1 MHTKNYQ
8 EFLDRVRMPT
18 RYIGG
23 EVNSVVKNPEDVKLT
38 FALAFPDLY
47 EIGTSYFGGQIL
59 YHILNRRNDTAAERF
74 YTPASDMEALMA
86 ENAVPMLSLENSTP
100 LSSFDII
107 GFSLLYELNFTNI
120 LTMLKLSGIPFFAEE
135 RADTFPLIIA
145 GGPCA
150 FNPEPVAEFFD
161 AVVIGDG
168 EEVLDKLA
176 DMVIRFKEE
185 GGSSKK
191 SLLKEL
197 AGIQGVYVPSF
208 FTPVYDDRGVL
219 VETRCTEDGAAP
231 VKRSILG
238 SFDDNSFPV
247 SPFVPFA
254 KPVHDRLRLEIA
266 RGCSRGCRFCQAGM
280 IYRPVRERSRENL
293 IEIAQKSLDATG
305 YRDISLLSL
314 STGDYSNLE
323 SLMEELSCLNKDHLT
338 SISLPSVRAEKLTP
352 GLMEIIRKVRKTG
365 FTIAPE
371 AGSQRL
377 RDVINKKITEQEIFD
392 TVNNAFQ
399 LGWQH
404 IKLYFMV
411 GLPHEKQADI
421 EAICSL
427 SRRLA
432 GIKTKGSAKGR
443 TKVNV
448 SVAAFIPK
456 AHTAFQRSGQI
467 SSAQAFETLD
477 FLKENLRHPGINLK
491 WQDPRMSMLEGVFA
505 RGDRRLAKVLAAAHE
520 NGCRLDGWADM
531 FRFDLWE
538 RTFAEQGIDPDF
550 YLRERAR
557 REALPWDHIDSGIS
571 SEFLEKECRKAAEG
585 VTTAD
590 CRDEECTGCGIC
602 DFETVAPVLDTS
614 SSLPGSTPSNARG
627 SKDRD
632 EFIKYEVFYS
642 KLGRAGYFG
651 HLEFAKIIRRAVR
664 RAGLRVK
671 YTRGFNPEMKIA
683 FNNPLPVGMESEEEF
698 FILHAD
704 AAHKPAEMADAL
716 NACLP
721 GGINV
726 NRIEVCSAS
735 HDMDDSGRSVYKVV
749 VNGLHLEQEA
759 VDRFMACDEWILE
772 DVSGKGKK
780 RTTDLRQVVE
790 KIEVIDSTLDSC
802 HLSMVLQKC
811 NQRIIRPGEILKH
824 CFHVPED
831 ILAGAVIRKLK
842 QDF

>member
-8 EFLDRVRMPT
+8 EFIDRVRMPT
-18 RYIGG
+18 RYVGG
-23 EVNSVVKNPEDVKLT
+23 EINSIVKNPEDVKLT

-59 YHILNRRNDTAAERF
+59 YHILNRREDTAAERF

-86 ENAVPMLSLENSTP
+86 ENGEPMRSLENGTA

-120 LTMLKLSGIPFFAEE
+120 LTMLELSGIPFFSEE
-135 RADTFPLIIA
+135 RADTFPLLIA

-150 FNPEPVAEFFD
+150 FNPEPVADFFD
-161 AVVIGDG
+161 AVVIGDA
-168 EEVLDKLA
+168 EELLDQIA
-176 DMVIRFKEE
+176 DTVIRFKQE

-191 SLLKEL
+191 ALLKLL

-208 FTPVYDDRGVL
+208 FTPVYDEKDAL
-219 VETRCTEDGAAP
+219 VETRCTEEGAGP

-238 SFDDNSFPV
+238 SFDENSFPL

-305 YRDISLLSL
+305 YRDVSLLSL
-314 STGDYSNLE
+314 STGDYSGLE
-323 SLMEELSCLNKDHLT
+323 SLMGALSCLNKDHLT

-411 GLPHEKQADI
+411 GLPHETQEDI

-432 GIKTKGSAKGR
+432 RIQTKNKGKTR
-443 TKVNV
+443 VNV
-448 SVAAFIPK
+448 SVATFIPK

-467 SSAQAFETLD
+467 SSGQAHETLD

-491 WQDPRMSMLEGVFA
+491 WQDPDMSTLEGIFA
-505 RGDRRLAKVLAAAHE
+505 RGDRRLSRSLVAAHR

-531 FRFDLWE
+531 FRYDLWE
-538 RTFAEQGIDPDF
+538 KTFKEQGVDPEF
-550 YLRERAR
+550 YLRERTAD
-557 REALPWDHIDSGIS
+557 EALPWDHIDTGIS
-571 SEFLEKECRKAAEG
+571 GEFLEDECRKAGEG
-585 VTTAD
+585 VTTPD
-590 CRDEECTGCGIC
+590 CRDEGCTGCGIC
-602 DFETVAPVLDTS
+602 DFDTVAPVLDQS
-614 SSLPGSTPSNARG
+614 VSLPGEALSNAQEPG
-627 SKDRD
+627 GRD
-632 EFIKYEVFYS
+632 EFIKYNVFYS
-642 KLGRAGYFG
+642 KLGKARYFG
-651 HLEFAKIIRRAVR
+651 HLEFAKIVRRTIR

-671 YTRGFNPEMKIA
+671 YTKGFNPEMKLA
-683 FNNPLPVGMESEEEF
+683 FNNPLPVGMESEEEV

-704 AAHKPAEMADAL
+704 AAHKPADMTDAL
-716 NACLP
+716 NRQLP
-721 GGINV
+721 EGITV
-726 NRIEVCSAS
+726 DRVQVYSV
-735 HDMDDSGRSVYKVV
+735 SGEKNQPERSVYKV
-749 VNGLHLEQEA
+749 LLKDRHLEQEA
-759 VDRFMACDEWILE
+759 VDRFMASDQWILE
-772 DVSGKGKK
+772 DVSAKGKK
-780 RTTDLRQVVE
+780 RTLDLRKVVE
-790 KIEVIDSTLDSC
+790 KIEILDTTLDSC
-802 HLSMVLQKC
+802 RLSMVLQKY

-824 CFHVPED
+824 CFHVPAD
-831 ILAGAVIRKLK
+831 ILDRALIRKIK
-842 QDF
+842 QDC

>member
-23 EVNSVVKNPEDVKLT
+23 EINSVVKNPGDVKLT

-59 YHILNRRNDTAAERF
+59 YHLLNRRDDTAAERF
-74 YTPASDMEALMA
+74 YTPASDMEALMVQ
-86 ENAVPMLSLENSTP
+86 NGMPMLSLENLTP

-120 LTMLKLSGIPFFAEE
+120 LTMLELSGIPFFAED
-135 RADTFPLIIA
+135 RTDTFPLVLA

-150 FNPEPVAEFFD
+150 FNPEPVADFFD

-168 EEVLDKLA
+168 EEVLDQIA
-176 DMVIRFKEE
+176 DEVIRFKEE
-185 GGSSKK
+185 GATSKK
-191 SLLKEL
+191 ALLKSL
-197 AGIQGVYVPSF
+197 AGIRGVYVPSF
-208 FTPVYDDRGVL
+208 FTPVYDGDTL
-219 VETRCTEDGAAP
+219 VETRCTEDGVGP

-238 SFDDNSFPV
+238 AFDENSFPE

-293 IEIAQKSLDATG
+293 IDIAQKSLDATG

-314 STGDYSNLE
+314 STGDYSGLE
-323 SLMEELSCLNKDHLT
+323 SLMGELSCLNKDHLT

-377 RDVINKKITEQEIFD
+377 RDIINKKITEQEIFD

-411 GLPHEKQADI
+411 GLPHEKQEDI

-432 GIKTKGSAKGR
+432 GIKTKGRGK

-456 AHTAFQRSGQI
+456 AHTAFQRSAQI
-467 SSAQAFETLD
+467 SSGQAYEILD
-477 FLKENLRHPGINLK
+477 FLKQNLRHPGINLK
-491 WQDPRMSMLEGVFA
+491 WQAPDMSMLEGIFA
-505 RGDRRLAKVLAAAHE
+505 RGDRRLSRVLAAAHK

-531 FRFDLWE
+531 FRYDLWE
-538 RTFAEQGIDPDF
+538 KTFKEQGVDPES
-550 YLRERAR
+550 YLRERMDD
-557 REALPWDHIDSGIS
+557 EVLPWDHIDSGVS
-571 SEFLEKECRKAAEG
+571 GEFLEDECRKAAEG
-585 VTTAD
+585 VTTPD
-590 CRDEECTGCGIC
+590 CRDEGCTSCGIC
-602 DFETVAPVLDTS
+602 DFETVAPVLDES
-614 SSLPGSTPSNARG
+614 VSLTGDAF
-627 SKDRD
+627 SKGQESKTRE
-632 EFIKYEVFYS
+632 EFIKYNMFYS
-642 KLGRAGYFG
+642 KLGKARYFG
-651 HLEFAKIIRRAVR
+651 HLEFAKIVRRAVR
-664 RAGLRVK
+664 RAGLRVR
-671 YTRGFNPEMKIA
+671 YTGGFNPEMKLA
-683 FNNPLPVGMESEEEF
+683 FNNPLPVGMESEEEA

-704 AAHKPAEMADAL
+704 AAHKPAGMAEAL
-716 NACLP
+716 NRQLP
-721 GGINV
+721 EGITV
-726 NRIEVCSAS
+726 NRVQVYSV
-735 HDMDDSGRSVYKVV
+735 SGEKNEPERSVYKV
-749 VNGLHLEQEA
+749 LLKDWHLQQET
-759 VDRFMACDEWILE
+759 VDRFMASDQWILE
-772 DVSGKGKK
+772 DVSAKGKK
-780 RTTDLRQVVE
+780 RATDLRRVVE
-790 KIEVIDSTLDSC
+790 KIELLDTTLDSSA
-802 HLSMVLQKC
+802 LSMVLQKY
-811 NQRIIRPGEILKH
+811 NQRTIRPGEILKH
-824 CFHVPED
+824 CFEVPAD
-831 ILAGAVIRKLK
+831 ILARAVIRKTK

>member
-23 EVNSVVKNPEDVKLT
+23 EINSIVKNPEDVKLT

-59 YHILNRRNDTAAERF
+59 YHILNRRDDTAAERF
-74 YTPASDMEALMA
+74 YTPASDMEALMV
-86 ENAVPMLSLENSTP
+86 ENAVPMLSLENATP

-120 LTMLKLSGIPFFAEE
+120 LTMLELSGIPFYAED
-135 RADTFPLIIA
+135 RADTFPLVIA

-150 FNPEPVAEFFD
+150 FNPEPVADFFD

-168 EEVLDKLA
+168 EEVLDRIA
-176 DMVIRFKEE
+176 DTVIRFKE
-185 GGSSKK
+185 GGGGSKK
-191 SLLKEL
+191 SLLKAL
-197 AGIQGVYVPSF
+197 AGIRGVYVPSF
-208 FTPVYDDRGVL
+208 FTPVYDGDTL
-219 VETRCTEDGAAP
+219 VETRCTEDGVGP

-238 SFDDNSFPV
+238 AFDENSFPV

-314 STGDYSNLE
+314 STGDYSSLE
-323 SLMEELSCLNKDHLT
+323 SLMGELSCLNKDHLT

-377 RDVINKKITEQEIFD
+377 RDIINKKITEQEIFD

-411 GLPHEKQADI
+411 GLPHEEQADI

-432 GIKTKGSAKGR
+432 GIKTKGRGK

-467 SSAQAFETLD
+467 SSGRAYETLD
-477 FLKENLRHPGINLK
+477 YLKENLRHPGINLK
-491 WQDPRMSMLEGVFA
+491 WQDPDMSMLEGIFA
-505 RGDRRLAKVLAAAHE
+505 RGDRRLSRVLAAAYE

-531 FRFDLWE
+531 FRYDLWE
-538 RTFAEQGIDPDF
+538 KTFKEQGVDPEF
-550 YLRERAR
+550 YLRERA
-557 REALPWDHIDSGIS
+557 EDEVLPWDHIDSKIS
-571 SEFLEKECRKAAEG
+571 GTFLEEECRKAAGG
-585 VTTAD
+585 VTTPD
-590 CRDEECTGCGIC
+590 CRDEGCTGCGIC
-602 DFETVAPVLDTS
+602 DFDTVAPVLDQS
-614 SSLPGSTPSNARG
+614 ESLKADAFSGKEQ

-632 EFIKYEVFYS
+632 EFIKYGVFYS
-642 KLGRAGYFG
+642 KLGRARYFG

-664 RAGLRVK
+664 RAGLRVR
-671 YTRGFNPEMKIA
+671 YTGGFNPEMKLA
-683 FNNPLPVGMESEEEF
+683 FHNPLPVGMESEEEVC
-698 FILHAD
+698 ILHAD
-704 AAHKPAEMADAL
+704 AACKPADMADAL
-716 NACLP
+716 NRQLP
-721 GGINV
+721 EGITV
-726 NRIEVCSAS
+726 NRVEIYSKS
-735 HDMDDSGRSVYKVV
+735 SGKEESESSVYTVV
-749 VNGLHLEQEA
+749 LKDWYLVQET
-759 VDRFMACDEWILE
+759 VDRFMASAEWILE
-772 DVSGKGKK
+772 DISAKGKK
-780 RTTDLRQVVE
+780 RTIDLRRVVE
-790 KIEVIDSTLDSC
+790 KIEILDTTLDSC
-802 HLSMVLQKC
+802 RLSMVLQQY

-831 ILAGAVIRKLK
+831 ILDRAVIRKIK
-842 QDF
+842 QDC